1 MRVGIIGGGAAGL
14 FSAIH
19 LKLMNPNF
27 EVTILERDSRVG
39 KKILATGNGKCNITN
54 LGASEKDYNDSKVL
68 YALNNFSVFDT
79 INYFKKLGLMI
90 KFDSEGR
97 CYPYSEKATTVL
109 DVLMN
114 MINRLKINICTNY
127 EVVHVKAY
135 DDFMVYSRD
144 YGLKHF
150 DYLIVSTGGKSGINF
165 NNESYNFLEYLGH
178 TVTNLYPGLV
188 PLKTKEKLK
197 NLSGIR
203 SKAKVKLLREQKLIF
218 NTTGEVLYKEEGL
231 SGISI
236 MEVSRH
242 ALPGDVI
249 SLDLVYDLSDE
260 EVTNFL
266 KNEKNIFGLL
276 PKMVATEVTKR
287 GNNLL
292 YTLRNFSF
300 VVEDTYG
307 FMNSQV
313 TKGGV
318 SFKEV
323 NPITFESLIVPKMYI
338 IGEVLDVDG
347 NSGGYNLQF
356 AWSSAYSAAKNI
368 IEKEVERYE

>member
-54 LGASEKDYNDSKVL
+54 LKASEKDYNDSKVL

-109 DVLMN
+109 DVFMN

-249 SLDLVYDLSDE
+249 SLDLVYDLSDII
-260 EVTNFL
+260 VTAAAVPANVLSVFRL
-266 KNEKNIFGLL
+266 VLFSAHFMGDKKIQP
-276 PKMVATEVTKR
+276 PKKVKINGFFKKSDRQKR
-287 GNNLL
+287 IRTDSLQTNDPSQIYIRGAD
-292 YTLRNFSF
+292 FSRI
-300 VVEDTYG
+300 
-307 FMNSQV
+307 
-313 TKGGV
+313 
-318 SFKEV
+318 
-323 NPITFESLIVPKMYI
+323 PI
-338 IGEVLDVDG
+338 
-347 NSGGYNLQF
+347 
-356 AWSSAYSAAKNI
+356 
-368 IEKEVERYE
+368 